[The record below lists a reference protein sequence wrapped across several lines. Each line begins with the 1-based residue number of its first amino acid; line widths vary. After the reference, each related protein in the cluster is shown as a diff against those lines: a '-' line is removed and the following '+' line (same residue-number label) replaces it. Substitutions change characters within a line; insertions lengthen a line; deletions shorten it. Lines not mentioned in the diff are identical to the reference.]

1 MIDRYHDAME
11 RCVPPE
17 GLRERLKERVLAGRP
32 ERARVYRPRKKK
44 TAVVLLA
51 AVLLLATSAT
61 TIWDPL
67 FIRRFGPQAA
77 LSALGG
83 AVFQEV
89 DVTSVCDD
97 VSLTVTQALCSDKT
111 IHYILEY
118 RLPEGFSL
126 EEGEYLTYPDEVR
139 YYGTGDYTWE
149 DLKALEGEAWSGLDW
164 SDFSDVHNYFS
175 RREEFILAPCDMVF
189 VNKGGTGQG
198 SGSGSTKGY
207 DPDANT
213 VTWLFSR
220 DFNSG
225 WSLNEQPLT
234 ILVAP
239 PCVKH
244 ADGTETAVTDHPAMI
259 TFQPAYDGPQ
269 ALSGVFEED
278 GVRINAT
285 LSPFSL
291 ALEAEGMG
299 YSCYEDMV
307 KDTRLVTRD
316 GQEKAVSLMGVTS
329 GGSGMVDTDSGEAK
343 EVSTTVHFIGL
354 TDPEEFT
361 AIRMGDYEVPLS

>member
-1 MIDRYHDAME
+1 MIDRYHDALE

-17 GLRERLKERVLAGRP
+17 GLRERLKERVLSSRP

-118 RLPEGFSL
+118 RLPEGAPREAYRF
-126 EEGEYLTYPDEVR
+126 PDLY
-139 YYGTGDYTWE
+139 YYGTGDFTWE
-149 DLKALEGEAWSGLDW
+149 ELRNACQEDWSGLDW
-164 SDFSDVHNYFS
+164 TDYTSYADYMQSEGNPLQPS
-175 RREEFILAPCDMVF
+175 RLRSE
-189 VNKGGTGQG
+189 GG
-198 SGSGSTKGY
+198 SGSFSGEAKDGVLTFCFSV
-207 DPDANT
+207 DAGRGVDLT
-213 VTWLFSR
+213 R
-220 DFNSG
+220 
-225 WSLNEQPLT
+225 QPLT
-234 ILVAP
+234 ILVTP
-239 PCVKH
+239 PYTQTE
-244 ADGTETAVTDHPAMI
+244 DGVRTAVTDHPAII

-269 ALSGVFEED
+269 ALTGVFEEGD
-278 GVRINAT
+278 VRITAT
-285 LSPFSL
+285 LSTFSL
-291 ALEAEGMG
+291 SLEAEGMG
-299 YSCYEDMV
+299 YPYYEDMV

>member
-1 MIDRYHDAME
+1 MIDRYHDALE

-17 GLRERLKERVLAGRP
+17 GLRERLKERVLSSRP

-118 RLPEGFSL
+118 RLPEGAPQ
-126 EEGEYLTYPDEVR
+126 EGYHFPDLY
-139 YYGTGDYTWE
+139 YYGTGNYTWE
-149 DLKALEGEAWSGLDW
+149 ELRDKCQDDWSGLDW
-164 SDFSDVHNYFS
+164 TTLTSYADYMQSEDNPLQPL
-175 RREEFILAPCDMVF
+175 RLKRD
-189 VNKGGTGQG
+189 GG
-198 SGSGSTKGY
+198 SGSFSGEAEEGVLTFCFSV
-207 DPDANT
+207 DAGQGVDLT
-213 VTWLFSR
+213 R
-220 DFNSG
+220 
-225 WSLNEQPLT
+225 QPLT
-234 ILVAP
+234 ILVTP
-239 PCVKH
+239 PYTQ
-244 ADGTETAVTDHPAMI
+244 TEAGVRTAVTDHPAI
-259 TFQPAYDGPQ
+259 VTFQPAYDGPQ

-278 GVRINAT
+278 GVKINAT

-291 ALEAEGMG
+291 ALETQGMD
-299 YSCYEDMV
+299 YSWYDDMV

-316 GQEKAVSLMGVTS
+316 GQEKRVSLMGFTS
-329 GGSGMVDTDSGEAK
+329 GGSGIASVDSGKAE
-343 EVSTTVHFIGL
+343 EVSATVHFIGL

-361 AIRMGDYEVPLS
+361 AIRMGDYEISLN

>member
-1 MIDRYHDAME
+1 M
-11 RCVPPE
+11 
-17 GLRERLKERVLAGRP
+17 
-32 ERARVYRPRKKK
+32 
-44 TAVVLLA
+44 
-51 AVLLLATSAT
+51 
-61 TIWDPL
+61 
-67 FIRRFGPQAA
+67 
-77 LSALGG
+77 
-83 AVFQEV
+83 
-89 DVTSVCDD
+89 
-97 VSLTVTQALCSDKT
+97 
-111 IHYILEY
+111 
-118 RLPEGFSL
+118 
-126 EEGEYLTYPDEVR
+126 TYPDEVR

-149 DLKALEGEAWSGLDW
+149 DLKALEGEAWSRCDW
-164 SDFSDVHNYFS
+164 SDFSDVHDYFS

-220 DFNSG
+220 DFDTG

-234 ILVAP
+234 ILVTP

-244 ADGTETAVTDHPAMI
+244 ADGTETAVTDHPAI
-259 TFQPAYDGPQ
+259 VTFQPAYDGPQ
-269 ALSGVFEED
+269 ALSGVFEKD
-278 GVRINAT
+278 GVKINAT

-291 ALEAEGMG
+291 ALEARGMD
-299 YSCYEDMV
+299 YAVYEDMV

-316 GQEKAVSLMGVTS
+316 GQEKAVSLMGFTS
-329 GGSGMVDTDSGEAK
+329 GGSGIVDTDSGEAE

-361 AIRMGDYEVPLS
+361 AIRMGDYEISLN